1 MSGPLS
7 GVTVVEMAA
16 IGPCPFAAMLLA
28 DMGATVIRIDRP
40 PRPRRAI
47 DDYIGNDGFVDRGRQ
62 SVALDLKQPRGVE
75 IALDI
80 IAGAEILIEGFR
92 PGVMERLGLGP
103 ESCHRR
109 NPALVYGRMT
119 GWGQSG
125 PLAQSAGHDL
135 NYIALTGALW
145 TMGSADRPPPPPLN
159 LVGDYGGGA
168 LYLAMGVLAAL
179 HEAGGTGQG
188 QVVDA
193 AMVDGAASMMTVMYS
208 MKARG
213 AWRDRR
219 EANINDGGAHF
230 YATYECAD
238 GKYLA
243 VGAIEPQFYRELLDR
258 CGLGEA
264 GLEAQWDES
273 QWPVHRARMADL
285 FRTRTRDEWC
295 RILEGTEACAAPVLD
310 MDEAPVHP
318 HLVARGTFVERE
330 GVIQPAPAP
339 RFERP
344 AAQVPP
350 APRIGENTGQILR
363 QLGVED
369 DERNRLVAAGVIAL

>member
-1 MSGPLS
+1 MNGPLS

-47 DDYIGNDGFVDRGRQ
+47 DDYTGNDGFVDRGRQ

-103 ESCHRR
+103 EPCQRR

-179 HEAGGTGQG
+179 HEAGGTGRG

-193 AMVDGAASMMTVMYS
+193 AMVDGAASLMTVMYS

-213 AWRDRR
+213 TWRDRR

-230 YATYECAD
+230 YATYACAD

-243 VGAIEPQFYRELLDR
+243 LCAIEPQFYRELIDR
-258 CGLGEA
+258 CGLADA
-264 GLEAQWDES
+264 GFDAQWDEA
-273 QWPVHRARMADL
+273 QWPALRARMTDV

-295 RILEGTEACAAPVLD
+295 RLLEGTEACATPVLD
-310 MDEAPVHP
+310 MDEAPAHP
-318 HLVARGTFVERE
+318 HMKARGTFVERAD
-330 GVIQPAPAP
+330 GLQPSPAP

-344 AAQVPP
+344 AAPVPP
-350 APRIGENTGQILR
+350 APRIGEHTEQILGK
-363 QLGVED
+363 LGL
-369 DERNRLVAAGVIAL
+369 DEAERSRLLSAGVIGL